1 MDKQLDQIHLIMET
15 FNTIDIDS
23 RTDFVQIEE
32 DIIITIS
39 SIYNQQH
46 NTYTNISS
54 IDFGDCEGNIK
65 KKYNLP
71 QNSTIYVL
79 KIDVFIAG
87 NKIPKVEY
95 ELYYP
100 FNGKNFTL
108 LDISVCENDIIDIY
122 IPINISSDE
131 LGKYDPESDF
141 FNDVCTSK
149 TSENGTDKPLVDRR
163 EDFINNNLTICEE
176 DCSISMY
183 DESQNKVKCSC
194 LIKTKIPL
202 LSDIKIDKKRF
213 LKNFVDIKNLMNI
226 NLIKCI
232 HLLFN
237 LENLFYNSANYMDTF
252 LFIFSFIAIIV
263 FTQKS
268 YIGVKDKIKTIF
280 EQRKKE
286 IQKKEDKIN
295 PNNNNNKIKYLIKKQ
310 EMKILAGEEKHKIE
324 VHK

>member
-1 MDKQLDQIHLIMET
+1 MNEYLCEKNIKCFDYKINITKCIDKMKPGYFIDLKDGIYKPCYKSCISCNSSGDIYNKNCIEYWMDKQLEQIHVIMEN
-15 FNTIDIDS
+15 FNTTDIDS
-23 RTDFVQIEE
+23 GTNFVQIEE

-54 IDFGDCEGNIK
+54 IDFGDCEGNIN

-71 QNSTIYVL
+71 QNSTIFVL

-108 LDISVCENDIIDIY
+108 LDISVCENDVIDIY

-141 FNDVCTSK
+141 YNDVCTLY

-176 DCSISMY
+176 DCSVSMY

-202 LSDIKIDKKRF
+202 LSDIKI
-213 LKNFVDIKNLMNI
+213 
-226 NLIKCI
+226 
-232 HLLFN
+232 
-237 LENLFYNSANYMDTF
+237 
-252 LFIFSFIAIIV
+252 
-263 FTQKS
+263 
-268 YIGVKDKIKTIF
+268 
-280 EQRKKE
+280 
-286 IQKKEDKIN
+286 
-295 PNNNNNKIKYLIKKQ
+295 
-310 EMKILAGEEKHKIE
+310 KIE
-324 VHK
+324 KYNLHVR